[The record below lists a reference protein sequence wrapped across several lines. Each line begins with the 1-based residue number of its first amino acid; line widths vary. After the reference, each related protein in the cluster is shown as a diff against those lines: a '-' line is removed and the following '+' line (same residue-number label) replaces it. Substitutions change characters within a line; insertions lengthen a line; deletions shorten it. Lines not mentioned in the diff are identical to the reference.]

1 MFTYSHPIVQQD
13 LNEICRMPLSEFGN
27 STILITGANGQIATY
42 IIYSLMYQVLNQDLN
57 IHVIALSRN
66 KEKAMILFQD
76 FLSNEHF
83 TLLTQDVC
91 SPIIYSGKIDYIFHL
106 AGNASPYYIIHDP
119 VGIMKSNL
127 LGTINI
133 LELARE
139 KDVKK
144 VLFASTR
151 EVYGENKTEDSLSE
165 KSFGNI
171 DCMDNRS
178 CYPESKR
185 AAETLCKSY
194 YLQFGVN
201 FNVARIA
208 HTYGSGMKLE
218 NDGRVMADLL
228 ACAIN
233 GKNIILKSKGD
244 ALRAFCYINDTICG
258 LFKIMLKGRESEA
271 YNLANETEEISILRL
286 AELIISIVPHKNLQV
301 EFQIP
306 KEQQNAYCNYKRV
319 KMDTRKLEG
328 LGWKPI
334 VPLKEGILRTIK
346 SFEK

>member
-1 MFTYSHPIVQQD
+1 
-13 LNEICRMPLSEFGN
+13 
-27 STILITGANGQIATY
+27 
-42 IIYSLMYQVLNQDLN
+42 
-57 IHVIALSRN
+57 
-66 KEKAMILFQD
+66 
-76 FLSNEHF
+76 
-83 TLLTQDVC
+83 
-91 SPIIYSGKIDYIFHL
+91 
-106 AGNASPYYIIHDP
+106 
-119 VGIMKSNL
+119 MKSNL

-208 HTYGSGMKLE
+208 HTYGPGMKLE

-301 EFQIP
+301 EFQIS

-319 KMDTRKLEG
+319 KMDTKKLYS
-328 LGWKPI
+328 LGW
-334 VPLKEGILRTIK
+334 VPTISLKDGIERTIQ
-346 SFEK
+346 SLTI